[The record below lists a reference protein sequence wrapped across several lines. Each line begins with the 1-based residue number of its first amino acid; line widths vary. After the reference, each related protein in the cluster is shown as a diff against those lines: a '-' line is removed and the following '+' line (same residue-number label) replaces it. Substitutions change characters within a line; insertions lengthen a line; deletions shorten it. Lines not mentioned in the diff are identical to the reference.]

1 MKRSLL
7 FFSFA
12 LLVHLNVF
20 SQTKMRD
27 IFSAAPDSI
36 FPLLTENNRLDCIDF
51 IENSMEARVKNRL
64 EGNSE
69 LKSLTSDYLYM
80 QVTAKST
87 VEMRLLSDSL
97 FCLIQT
103 YYGPAADSHIRFYDT
118 LWNPVELEFSIP
130 SVEEFWKPVP
140 ESLKQEVAFVQ
151 RSLQDLFLLQISVSK
166 EKNEFTFTLQTSE
179 LPTEEK
185 EIAQQYV
192 QPLIYK
198 WNGQRLV
205 R

>member
-140 ESLKQEVAFVQ
+140 DSLKQEVAFVQ

>member
-140 ESLKQEVAFVQ
+140 DSLKQEVAFVQ

-179 LPTEEK
+179 LPTKEK